1 MNSDTNKNDN
11 STSGNDRSGSSSPR
25 TSSMPHLDPRCLGFA
40 FGATGLVFYLGC
52 MLTMA
57 TVPQESAVTFF
68 NSLLHGIDVEPI
80 LKTSVPPAQV
90 VLGLFTTFILGWFAG
105 VLIAV
110 IYNLSLR
117 MGKNKTRSL

>member
-1 MNSDTNKNDN
+1 MNTNTNPRKG
-11 STSGNDRSGSSSPR
+11 SGAGNARPASASRP
-25 TSSMPHLDPRCLGFA
+25 TLTTPHLNPKYFGLA

-57 TVPQESAVTFF
+57 TVPHEAAVIFF

-90 VLGLFTTFILGWFAG
+90 VLGLVTTFILAWFAG
-105 VLIAV
+105 VLIAG

-117 MGKNKTRSL
+117 MGK

>member
-1 MNSDTNKNDN
+1 MSTNTRK
-11 STSGNDRSGSSSPR
+11 RGSSASLNPR
-25 TSSMPHLDPRCLGFA
+25 GLGLA

-57 TVPQESAVTFF
+57 TVPQDSAVTFF
-68 NSLLHGIDVEPI
+68 NSLMHGLDVAPI

-90 VLGLFTTFILGWFAG
+90 ALGLVTTFILGWFAG
-105 VLIAV
+105 VLIAG

-117 MGKNKTRSL
+117 MGR

>member
-1 MNSDTNKNDN
+1 MSTDTRK
-11 STSGNDRSGSSSPR
+11 RESSASLNPR
-25 TSSMPHLDPRCLGFA
+25 GLGLA

-57 TVPQESAVTFF
+57 TVPQDSAVTFF
-68 NSLLHGIDVEPI
+68 NSLMHGLDVAPI

-90 VLGLFTTFILGWFAG
+90 ALGLVTTFILGWFAG
-105 VLIAV
+105 VLIAG

-117 MGKNKTRSL
+117 MGR